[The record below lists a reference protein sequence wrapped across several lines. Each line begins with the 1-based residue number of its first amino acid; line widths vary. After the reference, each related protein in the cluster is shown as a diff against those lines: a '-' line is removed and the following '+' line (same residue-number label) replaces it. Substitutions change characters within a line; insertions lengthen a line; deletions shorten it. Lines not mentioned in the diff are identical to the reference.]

1 MKILLDDI
9 TGPVRLLGLPGSLR
23 RESFSLAIL
32 RGLQA
37 RLGAGVSLDIRDLNL
52 PLYNQ
57 DEDGPDGPEAVHAFR
72 RVIAEAAGLVIST
85 PEYNHGIPGV
95 LKNALD
101 WASRPYGQ
109 SVLTEKPVLVIS
121 SSPAFLGGVRAQAQ
135 LNETLLSVQAVLVPG
150 PQVVIGDVAAKVRD
164 GKLVDEASLEFALA
178 SIRKLA
184 ALSRSTARFSAP
196 ETVGA

>member
-1 MKILLDDI
+1 MSADI
-9 TGPVRLLGLPGSLR
+9 TGPLRLLGLSGSLR
-23 RESFSLAIL
+23 RNSYSLAIL

-37 RLGAGVSLDIRDLNL
+37 RLGAEATLDIRDLNL

-57 DEDGPDGPEAVHAFR
+57 DEDGPDGPEAVHGFR
-72 RVIAEAAGLVIST
+72 RAIAEVDGLVIST
-85 PEYNHGIPGV
+85 PEYNHGVPGV

-109 SVLTEKPVLVIS
+109 SVLTERPVLIIS
-121 SSPAFLGGVRAQAQ
+121 SSPAFIGGARAQAQ

-150 PQVVIGDVAAKVRD
+150 PQVVIGDVAAKVQD
-164 GKLVDEASLEFALA
+164 GELVDEASLEFALA

-184 ALSRSTARFSAP
+184 ALCRSTARSFAP
-196 ETVGA
+196 EAVGA

>member
-1 MKILLDDI
+1 MSADI
-9 TGPVRLLGLPGSLR
+9 TGPARFLGLSGSLR
-23 RESFSLAIL
+23 RNSYSLAIL

-37 RLGAGVSLDIRDLNL
+37 RLGAEAILDIRDLNL

-57 DEDGPDGPEAVHAFR
+57 DEDGPEAVHGFR
-72 RVIAEAAGLVIST
+72 RAIAEADGLVIST
-85 PEYNHGIPGV
+85 PEYNHGVPGV

-109 SVLTEKPVLVIS
+109 SVLTERPVLIIT
-121 SSPAFLGGVRAQAQ
+121 SSPACIGGVRAQAQ

-150 PQVVIGDVAAKVRD
+150 PQVVIGDVAAKVQD
-164 GKLVDEASLEFALA
+164 GELVDEASLEFALA

-184 ALSRSTARFSAP
+184 ALCRSTARSFAP
-196 ETVGA
+196 EAVGA